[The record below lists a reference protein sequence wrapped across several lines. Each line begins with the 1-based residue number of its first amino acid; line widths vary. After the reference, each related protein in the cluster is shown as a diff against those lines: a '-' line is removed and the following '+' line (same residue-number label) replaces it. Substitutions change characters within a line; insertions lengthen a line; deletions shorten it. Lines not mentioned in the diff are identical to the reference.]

1 MEIMKK
7 LLFALALVLPLGVRA
22 QTYTYA
28 LPQTVISLE
37 VTAENEQF
45 HAGPYAKYAMKYL
58 GVDART
64 TNGGSCRITEI
75 RMTPLVEADPS
86 RRLSVNT
93 GAGKE
98 TFLSLSA
105 QGLVAIGDG
114 QTGRSSQWRFPSPSD
129 ADFADRGVS
138 SNLTSEQT
146 TLYRSVQNNTVAVQ
160 QDMVVT
166 KSIEQRAR
174 EAADMI
180 FSLRKKRV
188 EIVTGDTDA
197 TFSGEAMA
205 AAIQEISRMEKE
217 YLSLFIGYSDVQV
230 QKMKFDV
237 VPSKT
242 AKSQVYVAFR
252 VSDQE
257 GLVSADNVAGKPYLL
272 ELVPQPVA
280 EADASR
286 TAPKGTVA
294 WYRVPAV
301 CTVKLSDGV
310 NLLLQDRVPVYQ
322 LGFEEAFPIGVK

>member
-1 MEIMKK
+1 MKK
-7 LLFALALVLPLGVRA
+7 LLFALALMLPLGARA

-105 QGLVAIGDG
+105 QGLVSVGDG
-114 QTGRSSQWRFPSPSD
+114 QSGRSSQWRFPSPSD

-146 TLYRSVQNNTVAVQ
+146 TLYRSVQNNMVAVQ

-217 YLSLFIGYSDVQV
+217 YLSLYLTWFLPRRQRVRCMWLSACPIRKAWSARTTWPGSPICWSWFPSRWL
-230 QKMKFDV
+230 KRTPPGRRRRERWPGTGCRPS
-237 VPSKT
+237 VP
-242 AKSQVYVAFR
+242 
-252 VSDQE
+252 
-257 GLVSADNVAGKPYLL
+257 
-272 ELVPQPVA
+272 
-280 EADASR
+280 
-286 TAPKGTVA
+286 
-294 WYRVPAV
+294 
-301 CTVKLSDGV
+301 
-310 NLLLQDRVPVYQ
+310 
-322 LGFEEAFPIGVK
+322 

>member
-86 RRLSVNT
+86 RRLTVNP
-93 GAGKE
+93 GAGKDS
-98 TFLSLSA
+98 FLSLSA

-138 SNLTSEQT
+138 SNL
-146 TLYRSVQNNTVAVQ
+146 TVAVQ

>member
-7 LLFALALVLPLGVRA
+7 LLFALALMLPLGTRA

-58 GVDART
+58 GVDAR
-64 TNGGSCRITEI
+64 I

-217 YLSLFIGYSDVQV
+217 YLSLFIGYSDIQI

-272 ELVPQPVA
+272 ELVPQQVT
-280 EADASR
+280 DA
-286 TAPKGTVA
+286 TASMTPKGTVA

-322 LGFEEAFPIGVK
+322 LGFEEAYPISAK

>member
-1 MEIMKK
+1 
-7 LLFALALVLPLGVRA
+7 
-22 QTYTYA
+22 
-28 LPQTVISLE
+28 
-37 VTAENEQF
+37 
-45 HAGPYAKYAMKYL
+45 
-58 GVDART
+58 
-64 TNGGSCRITEI
+64 
-75 RMTPLVEADPS
+75 
-86 RRLSVNT
+86 
-93 GAGKE
+93 
-98 TFLSLSA
+98 
-105 QGLVAIGDG
+105 
-114 QTGRSSQWRFPSPSD
+114 
-129 ADFADRGVS
+129 
-138 SNLTSEQT
+138 
-146 TLYRSVQNNTVAVQ
+146 
-160 QDMVVT
+160 MVVT

-272 ELVPQPVA
+272 ELVPQQVSDS
-280 EADASR
+280 DASR
-286 TAPKGTVA
+286 MAPKGAVA